1 MPQIGAL
8 IGKGGSIINSMR
20 EETGA
25 HIRVLPREALPL
37 SAHQSDELVQVQGE
51 ITVVRAALQTI
62 SARLRAHPVRVS
74 GGGGNSGNSG
84 NSGNYGSHPH
94 SMHAMVHSAAMH
106 HQHHLAAVAGMR
118 GGPGFLPLA
127 PPVMPQMALQAP
139 PPGTEIHYRLLC
151 PAVRSGS
158 LIGRQG
164 SVIRALREESGAR
177 IKVRVYTV
185 VPSQTSSL
193 LYGRDLNARD
203 GFGHRYAMRWPTRT
217 NGWWMFSR

>member
-1 MPQIGAL
+1 VPQIGAL

-25 HIRVLPREALPL
+25 HIRVLPREALPA

-51 ITVVRAALQTI
+51 ITVVRAALQNI

-74 GGGGNSGNSG
+74 AGGGGGGGGGGGSGGGGNR
-84 NSGNYGSHPH
+84 GNYGGHPH
-94 SMHAMVHSAAMH
+94 SMHAMAHSAAMH

-118 GGPGFLPLA
+118 GGPGFLPMA

-177 IKVRVYTV
+177 IKVHAYTV
-185 VPSQTSSL
+185 RSQPSL
-193 LYGRDLNARD
+193 L
-203 GFGHRYAMRWPTRT
+203 
-217 NGWWMFSR
+217 S